1 MRTLRGRLILSHI
14 LPILLIVPLVG
25 AALAYLL
32 ETQVLLAALSDRLL
46 DQATMAANLARQ
58 QPLIWTD
65 AEEAQRFVAGC
76 TVSSASWAVLY
87 DPQGGLLASSRPG
100 LEGQAGQPAQGQGL
114 LLRSRPAVLTGEG
127 QVQVT
132 TLLGVRV
139 VQVLMPVVGPDQ
151 QIVGAVQISQQISE
165 LGDQIAR
172 LRYVIAAVL
181 GAELLLGVL
190 VGLALA
196 LNLGRS
202 LRRVTDAIYGVAQGR
217 AWSTL
222 PEEGPEEIRTL
233 LAAFNS
239 LIGQLRL
246 LEESRRRLLANLVH
260 ELGRPIGSLKSAVQA
275 LLGGADRDAALRREL
290 LEGMDTQV
298 GRLHPLLD
306 SLTDLHDQVL
316 GTLELQLQAV
326 ALADWLRRTVM
337 PWRQAAHD
345 QGLHWQIDIPDTLP
359 AVEIDPDRMAQV
371 VGNLLSN
378 AIKYTPQG
386 TVSVEAGVRDG
397 AVAIVVGDTG
407 IGIDPAEQPRIF
419 EPFYRS
425 QRDKR
430 FPQGM
435 GLGLSI
441 ARDLVLAH
449 GGRLEVESQLG
460 QGSRFTILLPPQSA
474 QHS

>member
-1 MRTLRGRLILSHI
+1 
-14 LPILLIVPLVG
+14 
-25 AALAYLL
+25 
-32 ETQVLLAALSDRLL
+32 
-46 DQATMAANLARQ
+46 
-58 QPLIWTD
+58 
-65 AEEAQRFVAGC
+65 
-76 TVSSASWAVLY
+76 
-87 DPQGGLLASSRPG
+87 
-100 LEGQAGQPAQGQGL
+100 
-114 LLRSRPAVLTGEG
+114 
-127 QVQVT
+127 
-132 TLLGVRV
+132 
-139 VQVLMPVVGPDQ
+139 
-151 QIVGAVQISQQISE
+151 
-165 LGDQIAR
+165 
-172 LRYVIAAVL
+172 
-181 GAELLLGVL
+181 
-190 VGLALA
+190 
-196 LNLGRS
+196 
-202 LRRVTDAIYGVAQGR
+202 
-217 AWSTL
+217 
-222 PEEGPEEIRTL
+222 
-233 LAAFNS
+233 
-239 LIGQLRL
+239 
-246 LEESRRRLLANLVH
+246 
-260 ELGRPIGSLKSAVQA
+260 
-275 LLGGADRDAALRREL
+275 
-290 LEGMDTQV
+290 MDTQV